1 VQRTKINKA
10 MVRTPRPFW
19 TEHERW
25 VNEIEPDGTRS
36 EREHAQFFSKKRKP
50 DMRLLIV
57 FLFTFHAGLGMEVVP
72 VSVDSKV
79 HWFESSYGHK
89 QHAIG

>member
-1 VQRTKINKA
+1 V
-10 MVRTPRPFW
+10 
-19 TEHERW
+19 
-25 VNEIEPDGTRS
+25 VNEKEPDGTQ
-36 EREHAQFFSKKRKP
+36 EHAKFFSKKRKP

>member
-1 VQRTKINKA
+1 
-10 MVRTPRPFW
+10 
-19 TEHERW
+19 
-25 VNEIEPDGTRS
+25 
-36 EREHAQFFSKKRKP
+36 
-50 DMRLLIV
+50 MRLLIV